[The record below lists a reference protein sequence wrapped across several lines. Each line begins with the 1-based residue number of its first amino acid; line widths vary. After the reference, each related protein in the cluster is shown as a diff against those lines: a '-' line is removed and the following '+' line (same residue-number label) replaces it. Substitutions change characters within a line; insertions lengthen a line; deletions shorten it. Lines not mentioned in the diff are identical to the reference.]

1 MDTTE
6 QFEHSV
12 LDVLPIQIA
21 VLDKNGR
28 IISVNQAWEE
38 VRCAQGA
45 ESAIAGIG
53 ANYLDICRRVQGAD
67 APFAQAALRGIEAVL
82 AGTASFFSL
91 EYPCYLPHTKQWF
104 LMQVTPLHAADE
116 GVVVFHLNITQR
128 KETEEALA
136 QERNLLRA
144 LIDSLPNY
152 IFVKDTQGQYLL
164 VNQTYAHF
172 LGAAS
177 PTTVV
182 GRRVFDFYPPDLAK
196 KYHAD
201 DLAVLQSGQTLSN
214 YEELATDHA
223 GTPHFHLATKTPL
236 RNQAGALIGLIGIAH
251 DITERK
257 QMEQELR
264 TNENFI
270 RQVLDTSPQLIFV
283 KDWEGNFLLVNQAMA
298 DSFGMTKEALIH
310 QNNAAVHARPEEV
323 AQYAAVDRQVIEA
336 RQTVSQEESFTRPD
350 GQISWYHTIKTPL
363 LQANGVVNVLAIA
376 TDITEQRAM
385 LEALRQSEA
394 RNRLLLEAIPD
405 VIVRIDRDGRVM
417 DAKAQSNF
425 RAIYPPAAL
434 IGQNQSDILP
444 PTIVEKFMHFNQLA
458 RTTGT
463 LQVFEYEV
471 LLDQEIYTREARIV
485 PIDQNE
491 VIAILRDI
499 TERKQAEAEK
509 ARLHTEVVQQR
520 AQLRALT
527 ARLAEIQEDERKKI
541 TSELHDLVGQNLT
554 ALGLSLKL
562 IQTQIP
568 DELTVSDS
576 IKEQLQ
582 DALTLVT
589 QTTSAIRNMMAEL
602 RPPVLDDYGLLAT
615 LRWYSAQVSVR
626 SHIKIDVVGEADQPR
641 LPELVENVLFRIAQE
656 AMTNI
661 VKHAHAT
668 QAQVTLAITDEQVI
682 LEIKDNGQGFNPQA
696 LTATAEQSGWGLLNM
711 RERAEAIGG
720 RCLIVAWPGAGVSV
734 LVEVKR

>member
-1 MDTTE
+1 MDTTKL
-6 QFEHSV
+6 FEHSV
-12 LDVLPIQIA
+12 IDVLPIQIA
-21 VLDKNGR
+21 VLDKNGT
-28 IISVNQAWEE
+28 IVSVNHAWEE
-38 VRCAQGA
+38 VRCATGA
-45 ESAIAGIG
+45 ESAITGVG
-53 ANYLDICRRVQGAD
+53 ANYLDVCRRVQGAD
-67 APFAQAALRGIEAVL
+67 TSFAQAALRGIQAVL
-82 AGTASFFSL
+82 AGTEPFFSL
-91 EYPCYLPHTKQWF
+91 EYPCYLPRPKQWF
-104 LMQVTPLHAADE
+104 LMQVTPLHTAEA
-116 GVVVFHLNITQR
+116 GAVVFHLNITQR
-128 KETEEALA
+128 KEAEEALT
-136 QERNLLRA
+136 QERNLLRT

-152 IFVKDTQGQYLL
+152 IFVKDVKGRYLL
-164 VNQTYAHF
+164 VNQIYARF

-177 PTTVV
+177 PAAVA
-182 GRRVFDFYPPDLAK
+182 GKSVFDFYPPDLAE
-196 KYHAD
+196 KYHDD
-201 DLAVLQSGQTLSN
+201 DLAVLQGGQTLSN
-214 YEELATDHA
+214 YEELATDHT
-223 GTPHFHLATKTPL
+223 GTLHFHLATKTPL

-298 DSFGMTKEALIH
+298 DSFGMTKEALIY

-323 AQYAAVDRQVIEA
+323 AQYAAVDRQVIET
-336 RQTVSQEESFTRPD
+336 RQMVSLEESFTRPD
-350 GQISWYHTIKTPL
+350 GRISWYHTIKTPL
-363 LQANGVVNVLAIA
+363 VQPNGVVNVLAIA

-385 LEALRQSEA
+385 LEALRQSEV
-394 RNRLLLEAIPD
+394 RNRILLGAIPD

-417 DAKAQSNF
+417 DTKAQSNF
-425 RAIYPPAAL
+425 RTIYPPAAL
-434 IGQNQSDILP
+434 IGRNQSEALP
-444 PTIVEKFMHFNQLA
+444 PAIVEKFMHFNQLA
-458 RTTGT
+458 RATGT
-463 LQVFEYEV
+463 LQIFEYEV
-471 LLDQEIYTREARIV
+471 IIDQEPHTREARII
-485 PIDQNE
+485 PIDQDE

-499 TERKQAEAEK
+499 TERKQADAEK
-509 ARLHTEVVQQR
+509 ARLHAEVVQQR

-527 ARLAEIQEDERKKI
+527 ARLAEIQEDEHKKI
-541 TSELHDLVGQNLT
+541 ARELHDLVGQNLT

-568 DELTVSDS
+568 AELTVGNQ

-582 DALTLVT
+582 DAMALVT

-602 RPPVLDDYGLLAT
+602 RPPVLDDYGLLAA

-626 SHIKIDVVGEADQPR
+626 SHIKIDVVGEAEQPR
-641 LPELVENVLFRIAQE
+641 LPEPVENALFRITQE

-668 QAQVTLAITDEQVI
+668 QAKVTLAITDEQVL
-682 LEIKDNGQGFNPQA
+682 LEIKDNGQGFDLQA
-696 LTATAEQSGWGLLNM
+696 LAAMTERSGWGLLNM